1 MFEKLFN
8 RNIKLLPISTI
19 FIVLTLIICISFQ
32 IYSKKIIETELEL
45 NCITFDQTKEN
56 EKTRITGIKNIL
68 LLKDNYYLVMNNDT
82 FYVAKISVNEVQK
95 IRKDLNKNKKYT
107 LYGKSEKIDDTTIE
121 EFVNTYNR
129 IKKDETITKEEY
141 NEKFGYM
148 YLDQKSTGD
157 KITKK
162 SNVIIAISL
171 LSVFTGIIISI
182 MFIRNNNKNYKLLRT
197 LSKSEISKINKELTK
212 SKKYKNIY
220 ITDNYILIGKL
231 GLELIKIE
239 NIIFAYKEN
248 NKVIVY
254 TKSLSDHKIKINDE
268 IDLLNIIKSKNK
280 NVLIDK
286 TTKNIET
293 LSKKYN
299 LTIEQKEV

>member
-254 TKSLSDHKIKINDE
+254 TKSLSNHKIKINDE
-268 IDLLNIIKSKNK
+268 LDLLNIIKSKNK

-299 LTIEQKEV
+299 LTIE

>member
-68 LLKDNYYLVMNNDT
+68 LLKDNYYLVINNDT

-162 SNVIIAISL
+162 SNIIIAISL

-254 TKSLSDHKIKINDE
+254 TKSLSNHKIKINDE

-299 LTIEQKEV
+299 LTIE